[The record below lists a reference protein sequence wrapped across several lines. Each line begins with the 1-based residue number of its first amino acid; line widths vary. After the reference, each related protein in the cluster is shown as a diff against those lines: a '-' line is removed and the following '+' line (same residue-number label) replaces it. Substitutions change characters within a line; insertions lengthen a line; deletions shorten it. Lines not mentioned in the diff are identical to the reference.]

1 MIANGSGA
9 MVVMRSHPGGL
20 KAVKLVKPII
30 ATLPDARTAD
40 RNERTPRSEPRWYD
54 VDGPLVPM

>member
-1 MIANGSGA
+1 MINNGSGA

-30 ATLPDARTAD
+30 ATLPAVKIAD
-40 RNERTPRSEPRWYD
+40 RNERTPRSDTRWLA
-54 VDGPLVPM
+54 VDGPLVST